1 MKCGGLWSSLG
12 IGRFRCLHS
21 SLMRAIRCANSEHSA
36 LNAGVPTD
44 PHSPESNSSYLAR
57 IWSIKELYSL
67 CASCTVI
74 KETGLGMIRSDK
86 YQFVMSIQSIQPKHV
101 FTQWN
106 LRANWSNRLEIWGMS
121 TLSIQASWKSPS
133 RVLVGRDQRDNLV
146 RLANYA
152 NELSGKW
159 LEILIESSRQKLVCK
174 KSKFCKI
181 QGMSI
186 LSIHAACNEIR
197 SHPNSFHCICRH
209 CQYTY
214 NRITM

>member
-21 SLMRAIRCANSEHSA
+21 SLMWAIRCANSEHSA
-36 LNAGVPTD
+36 LNAGSPTD
-44 PHSPESNSSYLAR
+44 PHSPESNSSYLAQ

-74 KETGLGMIRSDK
+74 KETGLGMISSDK
-86 YQFVMSIQSIQPKHV
+86 YQFLMSIQSIEPKHV

-106 LRANWSNRLEIWGMS
+106 LRANWSNRLEIWGML
-121 TLSIQASWKSPS
+121 TLSIQACWKSPS

-152 NELSGKW
+152 NELSGKS
-159 LEILIESSRQKLVCK
+159 LEILIESSRQKLVCE

-186 LSIHAACNEIR
+186 LSIHAACCMQWDKEP
-197 SHPNSFHCICRH
+197 S
-209 CQYTY
+209 
-214 NRITM
+214 

>member
-1 MKCGGLWSSLG
+1 
-12 IGRFRCLHS
+12 
-21 SLMRAIRCANSEHSA
+21 MRAIRCANSEHSA

-44 PHSPESNSSYLAR
+44 PHSPESNSSYLAW
-57 IWSIKELYSL
+57 IWSIKELYLL

-121 TLSIQASWKSPS
+121 TLLIQACWKSPS
-133 RVLVGRDQRDNLV
+133 RVLVGRDQRDNLIS
-146 RLANYA
+146 LANYA

-159 LEILIESSRQKLVCK
+159 LEILIESSRQKLVCE

-181 QGMSI
+181 QGMLI
-186 LSIHAACNEIR
+186 LSIHAACCMQWDKEP
-197 SHPNSFHCICRH
+197 S
-209 CQYTY
+209 
-214 NRITM
+214 

>member
-1 MKCGGLWSSLG
+1 ML
-12 IGRFRCLHS
+12 
-21 SLMRAIRCANSEHSA
+21 
-36 LNAGVPTD
+36 GVPTD

-86 YQFVMSIQSIQPKHV
+86 YQFVMSIQPKHI
-101 FTQWN
+101 FTRRN
-106 LRANWSNRLEIWGMS
+106 LRANWSNRLEIWGML
-121 TLSIQASWKSPS
+121 TLSIQACWKSPS

-152 NELSGKW
+152 NELSGK
-159 LEILIESSRQKLVCK
+159 LLKILRESSRQKLVCE
-174 KSKFCKI
+174 KSHSCEI

-186 LSIHAACNEIR
+186 LSIHAACCMQRDKEP
-197 SHPNSFHCICRH
+197 S
-209 CQYTY
+209 
-214 NRITM
+214 

>member
-21 SLMRAIRCANSEHSA
+21 LLMRAIRCANSEHSA

-44 PHSPESNSSYLAR
+44 PHSPEFNSSYLAR

-106 LRANWSNRLEIWGMS
+106 LRANWSNRLEIWGML
-121 TLSIQASWKSPS
+121 TLSKQACWKSPS

-159 LEILIESSRQKLVCK
+159 LEILIESSRQKLVCE

-186 LSIHAACNEIR
+186 LSIHTACCMQWDKE
-197 SHPNSFHCICRH
+197 PF
-209 CQYTY
+209 
-214 NRITM
+214 

>member
-1 MKCGGLWSSLG
+1 MKCRGLWSSLS

-21 SLMRAIRCANSEHSA
+21 SLMRAIRCANLEHSA

-74 KETGLGMIRSDK
+74 KETGLGMTRSDK

-106 LRANWSNRLEIWGMS
+106 LRVNWSNRLEIWGMS
-121 TLSIQASWKSPS
+121 TLSIQACWKSPS
-133 RVLVGRDQRDNLV
+133 RVLVSRDQRDNLV

-159 LEILIESSRQKLVCK
+159 LEILIEKT
-174 KSKFCKI
+174 
-181 QGMSI
+181 GMREKQV
-186 LSIHAACNEIR
+186 LPDPGYVDTVDTCCMLHATR
-197 SHPNSFHCICRH
+197 
-209 CQYTY
+209 
-214 NRITM
+214 

>member
-1 MKCGGLWSSLG
+1 MGSQQVDW
-12 IGRFRCLHS
+12 FRH
-21 SLMRAIRCANSEHSA
+21 
-36 LNAGVPTD
+36 D
-44 PHSPESNSSYLAR
+44 Q
-57 IWSIKELYSL
+57 
-67 CASCTVI
+67 
-74 KETGLGMIRSDK
+74 IRSDK
-86 YQFVMSIQSIQPKHV
+86 YQFVMSIQLIQPKHV

-121 TLSIQASWKSPS
+121 TLSIHACWKSPS
-133 RVLVGRDQRDNLV
+133 RVDVGKDQRVNQV

-159 LEILIESSRQKLVCK
+159 LEILIESSRHKLVCE

-181 QGMSI
+181 QGMLI

-209 CQYTY
+209 CQYKQDTLL
-214 NRITM
+214 NTQ

>member
-1 MKCGGLWSSLG
+1 MLEVWGLWSSLG
-12 IGRFRCLHS
+12 IGRFRFLHS
-21 SLMRAIRCANSEHSA
+21 SLMQAIRCANSEHSA

-44 PHSPESNSSYLAR
+44 PHSPESNSSYLAW
-57 IWSIKELYSL
+57 IWSIKESYSL

-86 YQFVMSIQSIQPKHV
+86 YQFVMLIRSIQPKHV

-121 TLSIQASWKSPS
+121 TLSIQACWKSPS

-159 LEILIESSRQKLVCK
+159 LEILIESSRQKLVCE

-186 LSIHAACNEIR
+186 LSIHAACCMQWDKEP
-197 SHPNSFHCICRH
+197 S
-209 CQYTY
+209 
-214 NRITM
+214 

>member
-1 MKCGGLWSSLG
+1 MKCRGLWSSLG
-12 IGRFRCLHS
+12 IGRFRCLHN

-36 LNAGVPTD
+36 LNTGVPTD

-86 YQFVMSIQSIQPKHV
+86 YQFVMLIQLIQPKHV

-106 LRANWSNRLEIWGMS
+106 LRVNWSNRLEIWGML
-121 TLSIQASWKSPS
+121 TCWKSPS

-159 LEILIESSRQKLVCK
+159 LEILIESSRQKLVCE

-181 QGMSI
+181 RGMSI
-186 LSIHAACNEIR
+186 LSIHAACCMQRDKEP
-197 SHPNSFHCICRH
+197 S
-209 CQYTY
+209 
-214 NRITM
+214 

>member
-21 SLMRAIRCANSEHSA
+21 LLMWAIRCANLEHSA

-44 PHSPESNSSYLAR
+44 IHSPESNSSYLAR

-86 YQFVMSIQSIQPKHV
+86 YQFVILIQSIQAKHV

-106 LRANWSNRLEIWGMS
+106 LRANWSNRLEIRGMS
-121 TLSIQASWKSPS
+121 TLSIHGCWKFHPGLMS
-133 RVLVGRDQRDNLV
+133 GKDQRDNLV

-159 LEILIESSRQKLVCK
+159 LEILRESSRQKLVCE

-186 LSIHAACNEIR
+186 LSIHAACCMQWDKEP
-197 SHPNSFHCICRH
+197 S
-209 CQYTY
+209 
-214 NRITM
+214 